1 MKKNSDMKKKHV
13 IPFCLICFITYIFT
27 SCDKDHFNFENLNS
41 VDITGEW
48 GIPLVKAQ
56 YSIEEILSQMNNE
69 EYISQTEDGSLL
81 FTYKIE
87 KNEII
92 KAADFLSFDDIAI
105 DETFYFSNTSLP
117 GITVILPFNQ
127 ELKFD
132 TEQIM
137 IQNAEIKS
145 GLMTID
151 IENNIDQEYSIEIT
165 CPNIHNSLGQNF
177 HILVTSLNTN
187 SYHQTFDISD
197 YSVAPED
204 SNGLVLNGE
213 IYFVAS
219 SVSPIETYSVNSGVS
234 ISDFSVKSVY
244 GKLAEYSIN
253 INESVDFN
261 LFSENYGGDLTIYN
275 PTLKLYTKNSFI
287 VNGLCQVD
295 TAEFS
300 GSGGIS
306 SLLAT
311 TPVIINIPIS
321 PLSYHEDEIEE
332 ISDIHINSTYD
343 KFKFKGK
350 ATINPNGFDAGTI
363 YIDENST
370 ISLKLIVEIPFEF
383 KVNEAF
389 FRDTLDFTMDSIQ
402 DIDFI
407 ENATIRLAFTNTL
420 PINLFTQVYFYDSVN
435 NHIADSLLTG
445 EQLLY
450 GSFTGNPVTSNP
462 MYIDISKEKFEKIM
476 TTDKIILRFKINT
489 GNNQV
494 VFNASQYVKANMG
507 LKIKYNTAGINLT
520 DIQ

>member
-1 MKKNSDMKKKHV
+1 MKKKHL
-13 IPFCLICFITYIFT
+13 ISLFLICFIAYSFV
-27 SCDKDHFNFENLNS
+27 SCDKDNFNFENLNS
-41 VDITGEW
+41 VDVTGEW

-56 YSIEEILSQMNNE
+56 YSVEEILNQMNNE
-69 EYISQTEDGSLL
+69 EYISQAADGSLL

-92 KAADFLSFDDIAI
+92 KASDFLSFDDIAI
-105 DETFYFSNTSLP
+105 NETFHFNNPSVPGLTVSLP
-117 GITVILPFNQ
+117 FSQ
-127 ELKFD
+127 ELKFSN
-132 TEQIM
+132 EQVTV
-137 IQNAEIKS
+137 QNAEIKS

-165 CPNIHNSLGQNF
+165 CSNIHNSLGQDF

-204 SNGLVLNGE
+204 SNGLILSGE
-213 IYFVAS
+213 IYFVTS
-219 SVSPIETYSVNSGVS
+219 SVSPVETYSVNSGVS

-287 VNGLCQVD
+287 VNGSCQVD

-300 GSGGIS
+300 GSGETS

-321 PLSYHEDEIEE
+321 PLSYHEDEIEG

-350 ATINPNGFDAGTI
+350 ATINPRGFDAGTI

-370 ISLKLIVEIPFEF
+370 ISLKLVVEIPFEF
-383 KVNEAF
+383 KVSEAF
-389 FRDTLDFTMDSIQ
+389 FRDTVDFAMDSIQ
-402 DIDFI
+402 NIDFI

-420 PINLFTQVYFYDSVN
+420 PINLFAQVYFYDSVN
-435 NHIADSLLTG
+435 NHIADSLLAR

-462 MYIDISKEKFEKIM
+462 IYVDISKEKFEKIL
-476 TTDKIILRFKINT
+476 TTDKIILRFKVNT

-494 VFNASQYVKANMG
+494 VFNASQYVKAIIG
-507 LKIKYNTAGINLT
+507 LKIKYNTSGINLS
-520 DIQ
+520 DIN